1 MSKWSISMAP
11 LALLF
16 GGISL
21 AVPVD
26 AAGDSLVEVTT
37 NERLLALQNNERET
51 LGLSKLDWD
60 PTLAE
65 AAHHYAVRLAAT
77 DSWQHSPPES
87 RQGQGENLWMGTR
100 GAFDLDQMVGGWL
113 AERLLFQPGTFPS
126 VSTSGNWE
134 DVGHYT
140 QIIWHGD
147 RRVGC
152 AIGASARYDYLVC
165 RYARPGNVMG
175 EAVLGRERLA
185 T

>member
-1 MSKWSISMAP
+1 MAP
-11 LALLF
+11 VALLL
-16 GGISL
+16 GLVSL

-26 AAGDSLVEVTT
+26 AAADAPRPGPIND
-37 NERLLALQNNERET
+37 RLLAIQNRERAT

-60 PTLAE
+60 PALAE
-65 AAHHYAVRLAAT
+65 AARHYAASLAAT
-77 DSWQHSPPES
+77 DNWQHSPPET

-113 AERLLFQPGTFPS
+113 AERTKFHAGTFPA

-140 QIIWHGD
+140 QIIWHGE

-152 AIGASARYDYLVC
+152 AIASSATYDYLVC
-165 RYARPGNVMG
+165 RYAQPGNVMG
-175 EAVLGRERLA
+175 EAVLD
-185 T
+185 